1 MERNLEN
8 MKNENKYMGNK
19 RNYVKFGKRK
29 KGKGKK
35 WKNGIMKMERK
46 IKRNGKI
53 KEKGNECERG
63 KE

>member
-1 MERNLEN
+1 M
-8 MKNENKYMGNK
+8 K
-19 RNYVKFGKRK
+19 RNIWEIKELREIWEREN
-29 KGKGKK
+29 GKGNK

-53 KEKGNECERG
+53 KKKGNKCECG

>member
-1 MERNLEN
+1 M
-8 MKNENKYMGNK
+8 K
-19 RNYVKFGKRK
+19 RNIWEIKELREIWERR
-29 KGKGKK
+29 KGKGNK

-53 KEKGNECERG
+53 KKKGNECERG

>member
-1 MERNLEN
+1 M
-8 MKNENKYMGNK
+8 K
-19 RNYVKFGKRK
+19 RNIWEIKELGEIWERK

-46 IKRNGKI
+46 IKGKGKI
-53 KEKGNECERG
+53 KEKGNECECG

>member
-1 MERNLEN
+1 MEN
-8 MKNENKYMGNK
+8 MKNMKNEKNYMGNK
-19 RNYVKFGKRK
+19 MNLKFGKIK